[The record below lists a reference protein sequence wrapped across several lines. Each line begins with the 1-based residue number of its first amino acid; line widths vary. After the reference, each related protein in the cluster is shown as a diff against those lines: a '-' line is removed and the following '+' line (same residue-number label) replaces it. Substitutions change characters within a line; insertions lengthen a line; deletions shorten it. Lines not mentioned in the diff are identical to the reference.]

1 MIGQISQTGKYIAVT
16 GGPGSNYVNNSGLM
30 SVGQLQFNT
39 NTQRLEVYNGSSWQM
54 LNLGTYYVGLN
65 PEAEQILDWAR
76 TKMYEE
82 RELEKLSA
90 EHPAIKDLVEQIKQK
105 EDQIKMVKNLIKK
118 ENDWARESDSVQAGP

>member
-16 GGPGSNYVNNSGLM
+16 GGPGSNYVNNSNYM
-30 SVGQLQFNT
+30 SVGQLQYNFNI
-39 NTQRLEVYNGSSWQM
+39 QRLEVYNGSTWQPFNM
-54 LNLGTYYVGLN
+54 GTYYVGLN
-65 PEAEQILDWAR
+65 PDSESIIDWAR

-118 ENDWARESDSVQAGP
+118 ENDWANESDTVQAGP